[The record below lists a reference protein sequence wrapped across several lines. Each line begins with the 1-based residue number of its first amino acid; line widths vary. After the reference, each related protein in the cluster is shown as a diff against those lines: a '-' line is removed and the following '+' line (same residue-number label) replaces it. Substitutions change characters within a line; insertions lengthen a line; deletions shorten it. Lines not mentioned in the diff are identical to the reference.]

1 MSNLVAVRKYIEEI
15 FKTSR
20 FAVLAT
26 EGDGQPH
33 ASFIAITPMDSYR
46 ALIFATYRNT
56 RKYSNLTRNG
66 KVALLV
72 ESGKYLNQTQQ
83 DSFVLTAFGHVEE
96 IGIADREFVFNK
108 HLEWHP
114 DLLAFMQTEDCT
126 LVRIKVDTYQVVRGI
141 DDVEWWT
148 IADLDVPEEGK
159 MGD

>member
-1 MSNLVAVRKYIEEI
+1 MTKLITIRKYIEDI
-15 FKTSR
+15 FLNSR

-33 ASFIAITPMDSYR
+33 ASYVAITPMDSYR

-56 RKYSNLTRNG
+56 QKYLNLTRNG

-72 ESGKYLNQTQQ
+72 ESGKNSSTVKQ
-83 DSFVLTAFGHVEE
+83 DSIVLTAFGHLEE
-96 IGIADREFVFNK
+96 IGTEEMEFVFNK

-114 DLLAFMQTEDCT
+114 DLLSFMQAEDCT

-141 DDVEWWT
+141 DDVEWWS
-148 IADLDVPEEGK
+148 INDID
-159 MGD
+159 DHNSI

>member
-1 MSNLVAVRKYIEEI
+1 MSKLVVVKKYIEDI

-33 ASFIAITPMDSYR
+33 ASYVAITPMDSYR

-56 RKYSNLTRNG
+56 QKYLNLIRNG

-72 ESGKYLNQTQQ
+72 ESGKHSSTAQQ
-83 DSFVLTAFGHVEE
+83 DSFVLTAFGHMEE
-96 IGIADREFVFNK
+96 IGTAEKEHVFNK
-108 HLEWHP
+108 HLKWHP
-114 DLLAFMQTEDCT
+114 DLLSFMQAEDCT

-141 DDVEWWT
+141 DDVEWWS
-148 IADLDVPEEGK
+148 INDIDEDK
-159 MGD
+159 SN

>member
-1 MSNLVAVRKYIEEI
+1 MSNLVVVKRYIEDI

-56 RKYSNLTRNG
+56 QKYNNLTRNG

-72 ESGKYLNQTQQ
+72 ESGKYSNAAQQ
-83 DSFVLTAFGHVEE
+83 DCFVLTAFGHVEE
-96 IGIADREFVFNK
+96 IEIADQEYVFNT

-114 DLLAFMQTEDCT
+114 DLLSFMQSEDCT

-141 DDVEWWT
+141 DDVEWWS
-148 IADLDVPEEGK
+148 IKDLDK
-159 MGD
+159 QDSI